1 MKRRVLTIGILAA
14 AVMCA
19 PGCGNRADSPAN
31 AAVSEQKIVLRLA
44 ETHPIDY
51 PTTKGDLEF
60 ARLVGERSNG
70 RIRIE
75 VYPNAQL
82 GQEKEAIEQ
91 VQFGGIDFTRV
102 SISPLAAF
110 AKQFDALQLPYVF
123 RSSEHEWKVLNGPI
137 GDEMLASLE
146 PAGFIGLS
154 WFESGARNFYNT
166 GRAIKSPEDLKGLK
180 IRVQQSDLMVGMVN
194 SLGAIAVPMA
204 YGEVY
209 TGLKTGLIEGAENNW
224 PSYMSTG
231 HYEVAKYYTLDEHTR
246 VPEITIGSK
255 ISLGKLSAADRAL
268 IMKAAKDSMPYQ
280 IAQWAAYKKI
290 AEDKVR
296 EGGAIVTLVPD
307 KSAFR
312 AAMNPVY
319 EKQSPEIR
327 DLAKRI
333 QDVK

>member
-1 MKRRVLTIGILAA
+1 MNRCVFAFCIFTATALVI
-14 AVMCA
+14 
-19 PGCGNRADSPAN
+19 PGCRNKTESTVQSTAYG
-31 AAVSEQKIVLRLA
+31 QKIVLRLA

-60 ARLVGERSNG
+60 ARLVEERSNG
-70 RIRIE
+70 RIKIV
-75 VYPNAQL
+75 VYPNSQL

-123 RSSEHEWKVLNGPI
+123 RSSEHEWKVLNSPI

-166 GRAIKSPEDLKGLK
+166 THAIKTPADLKGLR

-194 SLGAIAVPMA
+194 SLGAIAVPLA

-209 TGLKTGLIEGAENNW
+209 SGLQTGLIEGAENNW

-255 ISLGKLSAADRAL
+255 ISLGKLSDSDRAL

-280 IAQWAAYKKI
+280 LAQWEAYKKV

-296 EGGAIVTLVPD
+296 AAGAIITPVPN

-312 AAMNPVY
+312 AAMQSVY
-319 EKQSPEIR
+319 DKQSPEIR
-327 DLAKRI
+327 ELAKRI
-333 QDVK
+333 QESK